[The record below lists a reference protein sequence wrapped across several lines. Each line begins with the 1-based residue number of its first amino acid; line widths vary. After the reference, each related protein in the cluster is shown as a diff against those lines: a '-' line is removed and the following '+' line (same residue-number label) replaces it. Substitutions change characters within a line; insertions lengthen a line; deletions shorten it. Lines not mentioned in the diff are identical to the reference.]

1 MTQPRA
7 TAAPSE
13 RLDTHPAGA
22 PAQRSTEPSGE
33 FVALVALLTSLVA
46 LSIDAM
52 LPALGRIATELQA
65 AHPNSRQFV
74 VLCFFAGLGAGQ
86 LFAGPLSDRIGR
98 KPAILIGLLIYAA
111 GSVMCWLASDFTL
124 FLAGR
129 VIQGMGAAGPRV
141 VSIAMVRDR
150 QAGAAMARTMSLV
163 MTAFIM
169 VPVLAPVLGQAV
181 LAVTGWRSI
190 FLGFFAIAVWA
201 AVWLTVRQPETLPPE
216 RRRPVTPSA
225 LLDAARQVLTHRV
238 SMAYTLTAGLVLGLL
253 VSYLGVCQQVFGE
266 FYGQGDLFVAYFA
279 VLASGVGLASAV
291 NARLVMRLGMRRL
304 SRLALQTIAVLTL
317 AMLAGCLI
325 TGALPPLAL
334 FVVWLFPI
342 FFCMGMLFGNCN
354 ALAMEPM
361 GHIAGMAASIIG
373 SLTSLLSVLAG
384 GLVSQQYDGTVL
396 PLVIGYAVLGVLALL
411 IASTMGRPSSPTVH

>member
-52 LPALGRIATELQA
+52 LPALGRIASELQA
-65 AHPNSRQFV
+65 AYPNSRQFV

-98 KPAILIGLLIYAA
+98 KPAILIGLLVYAA

>member
-1 MTQPRA
+1 
-7 TAAPSE
+7 
-13 RLDTHPAGA
+13 
-22 PAQRSTEPSGE
+22 
-33 FVALVALLTSLVA
+33 
-46 LSIDAM
+46 
-52 LPALGRIATELQA
+52 
-65 AHPNSRQFV
+65 
-74 VLCFFAGLGAGQ
+74 
-86 LFAGPLSDRIGR
+86 
-98 KPAILIGLLIYAA
+98 
-111 GSVMCWLASDFTL
+111 MCWLATDFTL

-325 TGALPPLAL
+325 TEALPPLAL

>member
-1 MTQPRA
+1 VIQPRA
-7 TAAPSE
+7 SAASSE
-13 RLDTHPAGA
+13 RRDTHPAGA
-22 PAQRSTEPSGE
+22 LEQTSTEPSME

-65 AHPNSRQFV
+65 ADPNSRQFV

-86 LFAGPLSDRIGR
+86 LLAGPLSDRIGR
-98 KPAILIGLLIYAA
+98 KPAILSGLLIYAA
-111 GSVMCWLASDFTL
+111 GSVLCWLASDFTL

-129 VIQGMGAAGPRV
+129 VIQGIGAAGPRV

-163 MTAFIM
+163 MTTFIM

-181 LAVTGWRSI
+181 LAFAGWRVI
-190 FLGFFAIAVWA
+190 FLGFFVIAVWA
-201 AVWLTVRQPETLPPE
+201 ALWLALRQPETLPPE
-216 RRRPVTPSA
+216 RRRAVSPAA
-225 LLDAARQVLTHRV
+225 LLEAARQVITHRV
-238 SMAYTLTAGLVLGLL
+238 SMAYTVTAGLVLGLL

-304 SRLALQTIAVLTL
+304 SALALRTIAVLTVT
-317 AMLAGCLI
+317 MLAGCLI

-334 FVVWLFPI
+334 FVIWLFPI

-373 SLTSLLSVLAG
+373 SFTSLLSVLAG
-384 GLVSQQYDGTVL
+384 GLVSQRYDGTVL
-396 PLVIGYAVLGVLALL
+396 PLIIGYAVLGVAALL
-411 IASTMGRPSSPTVH
+411 TSTLAGRDRLHH

>member
-1 MTQPRA
+1 M
-7 TAAPSE
+7 
-13 RLDTHPAGA
+13 
-22 PAQRSTEPSGE
+22 E

-74 VLCFFAGLGAGQ
+74 VLGFFAGLGAGQ
-86 LFAGPLSDRIGR
+86 LLAGPLSDRIGR
-98 KPAILIGLLIYAA
+98 KPAILSGLLIYAA
-111 GSVMCWLASDFTL
+111 GSVLCWLASDFTL

-129 VIQGMGAAGPRV
+129 VIQGIGAAGPRV

-163 MTAFIM
+163 MTTFIM
-169 VPVLAPVLGQAV
+169 VPVLAPMLGQAV
-181 LAVTGWRSI
+181 LAFAGWRVI
-190 FLGFFAIAVWA
+190 FLGFFVIAVWA
-201 AVWLTVRQPETLPPE
+201 ALWLALRQPETLPPE
-216 RRRPVTPSA
+216 RRRAVSPAA
-225 LLDAARQVLTHRV
+225 LLEAARQVITHRV
-238 SMAYTLTAGLVLGLL
+238 SMAYTVTAGLVLGLL

-304 SRLALQTIAVLTL
+304 SALALRTIAVLTVT
-317 AMLAGCLI
+317 MLAGCLI

-334 FVVWLFPI
+334 FVIWLFPI

-373 SLTSLLSVLAG
+373 SFTSLLSVLAG
-384 GLVSQQYDGTVL
+384 GLVSQRYDGTVL
-396 PLVIGYAVLGVLALL
+396 PLIIGYAVLGVAALL
-411 IASTMGRPSSPTVH
+411 TSTLADRDRLHH

>member
-1 MTQPRA
+1 M
-7 TAAPSE
+7 
-13 RLDTHPAGA
+13 
-22 PAQRSTEPSGE
+22 E

-65 AHPNSRQFV
+65 ADPNSRQFV

-86 LFAGPLSDRIGR
+86 LLAGPLSDRIGR
-98 KPAILIGLLIYAA
+98 KPAILSGLLIYAA
-111 GSVMCWLASDFTL
+111 GSVLCWLASDFTL

-129 VIQGMGAAGPRV
+129 VIQGIGAAGPRV

-163 MTAFIM
+163 MTTFIM

-181 LAVTGWRSI
+181 LAFAGWRVI
-190 FLGFFAIAVWA
+190 FLGFFVIAVWA
-201 AVWLTVRQPETLPPE
+201 ALWLALRQPETLPPE
-216 RRRPVTPSA
+216 RRRAVSPAA
-225 LLDAARQVLTHRV
+225 LLEAARQVITHRV
-238 SMAYTLTAGLVLGLL
+238 SMAYTVTAGLVLGLL

-304 SRLALQTIAVLTL
+304 SALALRTIAVLTVT
-317 AMLAGCLI
+317 MLAGCLI

-334 FVVWLFPI
+334 FVIWLFPI

-373 SLTSLLSVLAG
+373 SFTSLLSVLAG
-384 GLVSQQYDGTVL
+384 GLVSQRYDGTVL
-396 PLVIGYAVLGVLALL
+396 PLIIGYAVLGVAALL
-411 IASTMGRPSSPTVH
+411 TSTLAGRDRLHH

>member
-1 MTQPRA
+1 MIQPRA
-7 TAAPSE
+7 SAASSE
-13 RLDTHPAGA
+13 RRDTHPAGA
-22 PAQRSTEPSGE
+22 LEQTSTEPSME

-86 LFAGPLSDRIGR
+86 LLAGPLSDRIGR
-98 KPAILIGLLIYAA
+98 KPAILSGLLIYAA
-111 GSVMCWLASDFTL
+111 GSVLCWLASDFTL

-129 VIQGMGAAGPRV
+129 VIQGIGAAGPRV

-163 MTAFIM
+163 MTTFIM

-181 LAVTGWRSI
+181 LAFAGWRVI
-190 FLGFFAIAVWA
+190 FLGFFVIAVWA
-201 AVWLTVRQPETLPPE
+201 ALWLALRQPETLPPE
-216 RRRPVTPSA
+216 RRRAVSPAA
-225 LLDAARQVLTHRV
+225 LLEAARQVITHRV
-238 SMAYTLTAGLVLGLL
+238 SMAYTVTAGLVLGLL

-304 SRLALQTIAVLTL
+304 SALALRTIAVLTVT
-317 AMLAGCLI
+317 MLAGCLI

-334 FVVWLFPI
+334 FVIWLFPI

-373 SLTSLLSVLAG
+373 SFTSLLSVLAG
-384 GLVSQQYDGTVL
+384 GLVSQRYDGTVL
-396 PLVIGYAVLGVLALL
+396 PLIIGYAVLGVAALL
-411 IASTMGRPSSPTVH
+411 TSTLAGRDRLHH

>member
-1 MTQPRA
+1 MIQPRA
-7 TAAPSE
+7 SAASSE
-13 RLDTHPAGA
+13 RRDTHPAGA
-22 PAQRSTEPSGE
+22 LEQTSTEPSME

-65 AHPNSRQFV
+65 ADPNSRQFV

-86 LFAGPLSDRIGR
+86 LLAGPLSDRIGR
-98 KPAILIGLLIYAA
+98 KPAILSGLLIYAA
-111 GSVMCWLASDFTL
+111 GSVLCWLASDFTL

-129 VIQGMGAAGPRV
+129 VIQGIGAAGPRV

-163 MTAFIM
+163 MTTFIM

-181 LAVTGWRSI
+181 LAFAGWRVI
-190 FLGFFAIAVWA
+190 FLGFFVIAVWA
-201 AVWLTVRQPETLPPE
+201 ALWLALRQPETLPPE
-216 RRRPVTPSA
+216 RRRAVSPAA
-225 LLDAARQVLTHRV
+225 LLEAARQVITHRV
-238 SMAYTLTAGLVLGLL
+238 SMAYTVTAGLVLGLL

-304 SRLALQTIAVLTL
+304 SALALRTIAVLTVT
-317 AMLAGCLI
+317 MLAGCLI

-334 FVVWLFPI
+334 FVIWLFPI

-373 SLTSLLSVLAG
+373 SFTSLLSVLAG
-384 GLVSQQYDGTVL
+384 GLVSQRYDGTVL
-396 PLVIGYAVLGVLALL
+396 PLIIGYAVLGVAALL
-411 IASTMGRPSSPTVH
+411 TSTLAGRDRLHH

>member
-1 MTQPRA
+1 MIQPRA
-7 TAAPSE
+7 SAASSE
-13 RLDTHPAGA
+13 RRDTHPAGA
-22 PAQRSTEPSGE
+22 LEQTSTEPSME

-86 LFAGPLSDRIGR
+86 LLAGPLSDRIGR
-98 KPAILIGLLIYAA
+98 KPAILSGLLIYAA
-111 GSVMCWLASDFTL
+111 GSVLCWLASDFTL

-129 VIQGMGAAGPRV
+129 VIQGIGAAGPRV

-163 MTAFIM
+163 MTTFIM

-181 LAVTGWRSI
+181 LAFAGWRVI
-190 FLGFFAIAVWA
+190 FLGFFVIAVWA
-201 AVWLTVRQPETLPPE
+201 ALWLALRQPETLPPE
-216 RRRPVTPSA
+216 RRRAVSPAA
-225 LLDAARQVLTHRV
+225 LLEAARQVITHRV
-238 SMAYTLTAGLVLGLL
+238 SMAYTVTAGLVLGLL

-304 SRLALQTIAVLTL
+304 SALALRTIAVLTVT
-317 AMLAGCLI
+317 MLAGCLM

-334 FVVWLFPI
+334 FVIWLFPI

-373 SLTSLLSVLAG
+373 SFTSLLSVLAG
-384 GLVSQQYDGTVL
+384 GLVSQRYDGTVL
-396 PLVIGYAVLGVLALL
+396 PLIIGYAVLGVAALL
-411 IASTMGRPSSPTVH
+411 TSTLAGRDRLHH